1 MKQDERKVYVIS
13 GKLVPYDDGSGVSV
27 TDSDNSIIIRDSE
40 TGALEQVS
48 PDAVLSLDES
58 QDPNEQK
65 KNWQNKPLW
74 SSSHVKRLIR

>member
-65 KNWQNKPLW
+65 ELAEQALW